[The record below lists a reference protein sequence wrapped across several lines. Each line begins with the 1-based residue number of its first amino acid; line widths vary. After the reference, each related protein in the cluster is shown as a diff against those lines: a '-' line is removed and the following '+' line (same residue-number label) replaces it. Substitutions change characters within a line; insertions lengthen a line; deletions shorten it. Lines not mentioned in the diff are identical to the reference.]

1 MRSKFIGFILQQHL
15 AKAMKW
21 DVFISF
27 QLQISNLDLLI
38 ANVAVFL
45 TCLSFLLQA
54 LNNWGLGL
62 QV

>member
-1 MRSKFIGFILQQHL
+1 ME
-15 AKAMKW
+15 W

-27 QLQISNLDLLI
+27 QLEISNLDLLV
-38 ANVAVFL
+38 ANVAVFS